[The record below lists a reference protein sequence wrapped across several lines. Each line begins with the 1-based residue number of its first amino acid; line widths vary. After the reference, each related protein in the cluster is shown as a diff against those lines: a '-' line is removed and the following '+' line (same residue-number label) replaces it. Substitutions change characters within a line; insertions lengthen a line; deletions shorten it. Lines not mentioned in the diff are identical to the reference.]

1 MPSETGLSGAAGAG
15 GGGGGGGDASAA
27 NQVLGLTALDQIY
40 DALVLVG
47 TEATSA
53 DILAAVNSLGD
64 GATLADLA
72 TALAPLATEA
82 TQQDVLAAL
91 EAQAIDVGL
100 IQTNVALLVPDV
112 DAMKDSLAS
121 IDGKIPVQGQALAA
135 ASMPVVLPVS
145 QAAGALALQSQL
157 PVALGSGGGIK
168 VDGSGTALPV
178 SGPLTDVELRATAVP
193 VSAAS
198 LPLPTNAATENKQD
212 TGNSSLSSIDG
223 KIPANLTVAST
234 RLLVDP
240 SGVTS
245 PVSAASLPLPTGA
258 ATAAKQP
265 ALGTAGSP
273 SADVISVQGVG
284 GGTPIPISGTVTST
298 PSGTQTIT
306 GTVDTEL
313 PTAAAL
319 SDSMGLA
326 PTVPAVGAY
335 AIAIDGTVAR
345 RVRCSTIGNLFVEGP
360 GASAA
365 AVTGR
370 PVRIAG
376 SDGGNTRD
384 ILTDTS
390 GRVVVLQT
398 AADSG
403 GTARTVSST
412 FGGSQIVAFDAAN
425 LGPFGDLIAEDKTPV
440 LTRHWTILN
449 AFDPQQDETVTQA
462 NGATVSVT
470 TQRLTL
476 TSGTTN
482 AADACY
488 RTIKCAQYRPG
499 QGFIFRWTAAFT
511 TGVASST
518 QEIGFGNG
526 ANGGGGNA
534 IAVGYNGTAFGI
546 LHRNAGSS
554 TWTAQASWNGD
565 KCNGTG
571 ASGFRLDPT
580 KGNVYMAAV
589 PYLGYGDIQIFI
601 QESTTGRFVLAHTIR
616 YTNSSATPEF
626 SDPAFRFYGRVVST
640 GSTTNLVAYSAS
652 ASAFVVGKVGDD
664 GQQWAENRTLSV
676 NGTAAV
682 LSIRNATTVNSALN
696 NTPIRIRSISF
707 TADNGNTT
715 STGIAAYGV
724 TLGGTPAFSAL
735 TGLSATTA
743 DNGATLTSATT
754 IGTVDI
760 AGTTVTGGNPI
771 WNTATSRNNVSSS
784 GELEK
789 NPIYIWPGQTMTFY
803 ATTGTAANVT
813 FAINGTIG

>member
-1 MPSETGLSGAAGAG
+1 MQGVNGGVAERLATYAAQTDRSAKTQISNGTNEAAIINAAPTTEYGIVTRNIPSGTQHVGDAG
-15 GGGGGGGDASAA
+15 GSLTIDSA
-27 NQVLGLTALDQIY
+27 QL
-40 DALVLVG
+40 
-47 TEATSA
+47 
-53 DILAAVNSLGD
+53 
-64 GATLADLA
+64 
-72 TALAPLATEA
+72 P
-82 TQQDVLAAL
+82 AAL
-91 EAQAIDVGL
+91 
-100 IQTNVALLVPDV
+100 
-112 DAMKDSLAS
+112 
-121 IDGKIPVQGQALAA
+121 
-135 ASMPVVLPVS
+135 
-145 QAAGALALQSQL
+145 GA
-157 PVALGSGGGIK
+157 GGGIK

-178 SGPLTDVELRATAVP
+178 SGPLTDVELRASAV
-193 VSAAS
+193 
-198 LPLPTNAATENKQD
+198 
-212 TGNSSLSSIDG
+212 
-223 KIPANLTVAST
+223 
-234 RLLVDP
+234 
-240 SGVTS
+240 

-345 RVRCSTIGNLFVEGP
+345 RVRCSTTGNLFVEGP
-360 GASAA
+360 GANGAG
-365 AVTGR
+365 VTGN
-370 PVRIAG
+370 PVRIAF
-376 SDGGNTRD
+376 SDGNTRNALSD
-384 ILTDTS
+384 SS
-390 GRVVVLQT
+390 GRLFTIQT
-398 AADSG
+398 GTDVG
-403 GTARTVSST
+403 GTNRTAST
-412 FGGSQIVAFDAAN
+412 TYSGSQIVAFDAAN

-440 LTRHWTILN
+440 LSRHWTVLN
-449 AFDPQQDETVTQA
+449 AFDPQQDETVTRA

-470 TQRLTL
+470 SQRLTL

-499 QGFIFRWTAAFT
+499 QGFVFRWTAAFT
-511 TGVASST
+511 TGVANSA

-571 ASGFRLDPT
+571 ASGFTLDPT

-616 YTNSSATPEF
+616 YANTSATPEF

-652 ASAFVVGKVGDD
+652 ASAFVVGNVGDN

-696 NTPIRIRSISF
+696 NTPIRVRSISF

-724 TLGGTPAFSAL
+724 TLGGTPAFAAL

-743 DNGATLTSATT
+743 DNGVTLTSATT

-760 AGTTVTGGNPI
+760 AGTTITGGSPI
-771 WNTATSRNNVSSS
+771 WNTATARNNVSSS

-789 NPIYIWPGQTMTFY
+789 NPIYIWPGQTLTFY
-803 ATTGTAANVT
+803 ATTGAATNVT